1 MNHPARTKLPT
12 VRTRGA
18 DRVLE
23 DVVLETPVGTALR
36 RWWKRALLILLAI
49 FVLVRLVSLA
59 CERVTD
65 KQAPMKVR

>member
-36 RWWKRALLILLAI
+36 RSWERALLILLAI
-49 FVLVRLVSLA
+49 FVFVFYLSNADGLSVKLLRNL
-59 CERVTD
+59 RY
-65 KQAPMKVR
+65 